1 LEILVIIALALAIV
15 HFGIPLSY
23 YFIARRSWLP
33 LPWGVKRDESYR
45 PKVSII
51 LPTYNEEKIIEK
63 RLDNIFSQK
72 YPRDLL
78 ELVIIDSS
86 SDGTVEKIE
95 DWYRRH
101 EGFPLKLMHESER
114 RGKAFALNEALK
126 ISTGEIAVIAD
137 ADAFWEENALPEAI
151 SWLSD
156 ASVGAVTCLK
166 RPMNDGSAKIEG
178 SYRNYYNVMR
188 LAESKKF
195 STPIFHGEL
204 AAFRKDLLEKIGG
217 FPTDIGSDDSHT
229 ATMIA
234 MNGYRSIAPE
244 GVLCSE
250 RVPKKGYGEWRIR
263 RAQHLVQHFSRMLSH
278 IGKAPE
284 GFRKILAIETYLHI
298 FNPWLLII
306 AAGILV
312 YGALEGSSLSAFLLG
327 AGLLLLLYSPYRTW
341 VATQLYLMMG
351 AVRNIWTKE
360 IAWEKQEK

>member
-1 LEILVIIALALAIV
+1 
-15 HFGIPLSY
+15 
-23 YFIARRSWLP
+23 
-33 LPWGVKRDESYR
+33 
-45 PKVSII
+45 
-51 LPTYNEEKIIEK
+51 
-63 RLDNIFSQK
+63 
-72 YPRDLL
+72 
-78 ELVIIDSS
+78 
-86 SDGTVEKIE
+86 
-95 DWYRRH
+95 
-101 EGFPLKLMHESER
+101 MHESGR

-178 SYRNYYNVMR
+178 SYRNYYNVMK
-188 LAESKKF
+188 LAERKKF

-204 AAFRKDLLEKIGG
+204 AAFRRDLLEKIGG
-217 FPTDIGSDDSHT
+217 FPTDIGSDDSNT

-306 AAGILV
+306 AAGILL
-312 YGALEGSSLSAFLLG
+312 YGALEGSSLSAFFLG